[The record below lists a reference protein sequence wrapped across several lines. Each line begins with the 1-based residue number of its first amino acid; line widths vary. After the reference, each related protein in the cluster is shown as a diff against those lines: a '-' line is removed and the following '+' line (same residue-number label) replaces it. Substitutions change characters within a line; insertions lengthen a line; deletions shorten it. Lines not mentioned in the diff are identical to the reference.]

1 MSAELSL
8 TIIAICSIILVVFT
22 IAALI
27 AALRLLLTLRRTT
40 QSLEQKVS
48 PLLDE
53 TKKIIDVTSSAAK
66 QVKSNI
72 ELTTPLFHS
81 IGKISNFVNQLPSRL
96 SNDMHDNTMNINFG
110 TRKGKVSIADWAE
123 LIASGITIIQKLRK

>member
-27 AALRLLLTLRRTT
+27 AALHLLLTLRRTT